1 MPLCSLSAVSAI
13 HLIKRSNLMSQHVLN
28 AMRISETLACTYQ
41 ILMATV
47 WIAISGIFGELK
59 TALYVRIVIR
69 TERSITLASA
79 VTNVITSGHEVFI
92 LSGML

>member
-1 MPLCSLSAVSAI
+1 MPICSLNAVSAT

-28 AMRISETLACTYQ
+28 ATRILKTQVCIYQ

-47 WIAISGIFGELK
+47 WIVTSGISGMLK

-69 TERSITLASA
+69 TEKSITLEPA
-79 VTNVITSGHEVFI
+79 VTNVITSGNKVFP
-92 LSGML
+92 L